1 MILQAVECFC
11 QDKNYYTSINTA
23 DILR

>member
-11 QDKNYYTSINTA
+11 QYENYYTSINTA